1 MRFIRGCVVFALL
14 LCLRAVSRIFFRH
27 EVSWLGPRPRSWRD
41 VRVIAGLNHT
51 SLYEPLYAG
60 SIPVGLLWRIAR
72 YGVIPIADK
81 TGKRVLV
88 GMFFKLLAN
97 HVVAVTRQPDDTWKR
112 VLDLIGP
119 KSVVVLFPEGRMKRA
134 DGLDAEGKAMTV
146 RGGIADILMAVDR
159 GTLLIA
165 YSGGLHH
172 VQVPGQFLP
181 KPFRTLRLALE
192 PVDIPTYCE
201 ALARRAGER
210 GFKRAVI
217 EDLEARRDRNCP
229 RDPEEAGVSEPPAAL
244 FESPAQPLPDGCC
257 PPQGETAPSH
267 RQRVA
272 V

>member
-1 MRFIRGCVVFALL
+1 MRFIRGCFVFVLL

-27 EVSWLGPRPRSWRD
+27 EATWLAARPGSWRQ
-41 VRVIAGLNHT
+41 VRVVAGLNHT

-72 YGVIPIADK
+72 FGVIPIADK
-81 TGKRVLV
+81 TGQRVLV

-97 HVVAVTRQPDDTWKR
+97 HVVSVTRQPDDTWKR

-134 DGLDAEGKAMTV
+134 DGLDAEGKRMTV
-146 RGGIADILMAVDR
+146 RGGIADILLAIDE
-159 GTLLIA
+159 GTLLIG

-192 PVDIPTYCE
+192 PVDIPAYRE
-201 ALARRAGER
+201 ELLRRAGER
-210 GFKRAVI
+210 GFKRAVV

-229 RDPEEAGVSEPPAAL
+229 RDPEAAGAAEPPAA
-244 FESPAQPLPDGCC
+244 
-257 PPQGETAPSH
+257 
-267 RQRVA
+267 
-272 V
+272 